1 MYKVNIYSFKISK
14 NIMGAKAR
22 GTENNIYGRNIT
34 TNFVCSPSV
43 EKRSEKS
50 ML

>member
-1 MYKVNIYSFKISK
+1 MYKVNIYSFEISK
-14 NIMGAKAR
+14 NIMGAEAW

-34 TNFVCSPSV
+34 NNFVRNSSV
-43 EKRSEKS
+43 EKRAGQS